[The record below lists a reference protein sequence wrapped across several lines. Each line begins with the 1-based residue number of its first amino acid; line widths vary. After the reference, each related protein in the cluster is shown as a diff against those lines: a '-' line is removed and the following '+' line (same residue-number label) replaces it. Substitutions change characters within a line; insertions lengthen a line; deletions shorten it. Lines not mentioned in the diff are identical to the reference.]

1 MFSWTAVKTAFKAA
15 GHFAA
20 VNSPVICTGLAIV
33 GLGATVVSV
42 VKATKKTAVVVA
54 KAEEEKGDK
63 LTKKEFVKV
72 AWRPCLAAIIA
83 ILATGACIIGA
94 QFAASKQLKAMA
106 YTMSTAIASKDAV
119 IAEMTKRGGD
129 KLLKESEEAVKQGRA
144 QAIID
149 SGRVL
154 ETGNGEELF
163 LDLFSNTIFKSSE
176 AAVKSAISDYQEKYR
191 NKGVVRIA
199 DFYMLLGWPYNELP
213 TCGDIAG
220 FRDDPYSHSAY
231 NGYVPD
237 IVLDYYKGAD
247 GVVYRTIDIRPDT
260 FFAEEYYSSL
270 E

>member
-1 MFSWTAVKTAFKAA
+1 MFSWAAVKTAFKAA

-42 VKATKKTAVVVA
+42 VKATKKTASVVA
-54 KAEEEKGDK
+54 KAEEEKGAK

-72 AWRPCLAAIIA
+72 AWKPCLAAIIA

-149 SGRVL
+149 SGKIL
-154 ETGNGEELF
+154 ETGNGDELF

-176 AAVKSAISDYQEKYR
+176 AAVKSAISDFQENYR
-191 NKGVVRIA
+191 KRGVSHIT
-199 DFYMLLGWPYNELP
+199 DFYMMLGWPYKELP
-213 TCGDIAG
+213 KCGDVVG
-220 FRDDPYSHSAY
+220 FIDNPDSHSSY

-237 IVLDYYKGAD
+237 IVLDYYKGDD
-247 GVVYRTIDIRPDT
+247 GTVYRTIDIQPDT
-260 FFAEEYYSSL
+260 FFGEEYYNTL